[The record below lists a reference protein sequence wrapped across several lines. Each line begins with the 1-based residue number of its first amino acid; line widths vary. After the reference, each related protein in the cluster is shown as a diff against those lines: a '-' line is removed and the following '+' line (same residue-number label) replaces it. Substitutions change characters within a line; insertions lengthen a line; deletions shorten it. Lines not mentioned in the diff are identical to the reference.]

1 MPLEQ
6 GERISGR
13 CIVADGLSE
22 ARIPPNSG
30 PPARFKDFWQ
40 RRRAAGLEMV
50 TDVVM
55 SVIICSYYFTLII
68 LGNQEVLM
76 ARKEPHFRSEKTS
89 LRVDV
94 PCSAAA
100 RAVAQ
105 LGFFSNLIGKLV
117 AAFTLVGAAGF
128 VAVLSEPTS
137 SRLISFA
144 MLGVVPALAAR
155 ILGWALYQ
163 ALKSASCSCHI
174 PNSPLP
180 AGRCGRARTNYGRQM
195 KTRSRIAVAS
205 LKQGRV
211 NAVRAAFNAGFISAA
226 DRRNHAHNKGR
237 RPS

>member
-1 MPLEQ
+1 
-6 GERISGR
+6 
-13 CIVADGLSE
+13 
-22 ARIPPNSG
+22 
-30 PPARFKDFWQ
+30 
-40 RRRAAGLEMV
+40 
-50 TDVVM
+50 M
-55 SVIICSYYFTLII
+55 SVIICSYSFTLIV

-76 ARKEPHFRSEKTS
+76 ARKEPHFRPGKTS
-89 LRVDV
+89 LHCDV

-100 RAVAQ
+100 RAVAH
-105 LGFFSNLIGKLV
+105 LGFFINLAGKFL

-128 VAVLSEPTS
+128 VAVLSEPMS

-195 KTRSRIAVAS
+195 NTRSRITVARYDVGGVNMP
-205 LKQGRV
+205 GRV
-211 NAVRAAFNAGFISAA
+211 GSVMGADAKKSQRATATRI
-226 DRRNHAHNKGR
+226 KQTV
-237 RPS
+237 